1 MRKLMGFLLLFTL
14 GFLAGAYVLRTYFS
28 GGLAGGLYAPAALS
42 DSSKQAL
49 LASLEAPVPAGAPP
63 TSFETMLRTAAERI
77 SPAVVNVD
85 TTGEVFTWLGET
97 RRVGGK
103 GSGVIISRDGFV
115 VTNNHVVRIGREIA
129 PDITVTLANGRRF
142 KARVIGTDAFN
153 DIALLKIEG
162 RNLPVAPLGDSNQLH
177 VGDWVIA
184 VGNPF
189 GLENTV
195 TAGIV
200 SALNRNLAGVG
211 DVPGGL
217 IQTDAA
223 INAGNS
229 GGALAN
235 SRGQLIG
242 INTAIYSPVGANV
255 GIGFAIPINRVR
267 QVVREILEYGS
278 IGSAWIGIAYRDI
291 SDPAVRRFLQ
301 EQFPELRFPAQ
312 GMLILG
318 VERGAPADQAGL
330 RPGDVLTAMNG
341 RPLTSIEQ
349 FQQMMRRV
357 RLKEKIRF
365 TVWREGRTLQ
375 VEVTPIER

>member
-1 MRKLMGFLLLFTL
+1 MRKVMGFLLLFVL
-14 GFLAGAYVLRTYFS
+14 GFFTGAYMLKTYFS
-28 GGLAGGLYAPAALS
+28 NGLMGGFYAPAEVS
-42 DSSKQAL
+42 ESSKRAL
-49 LASLEAPVPAGAPP
+49 LASLETPVTQGAPP
-63 TSFETMLRTAAERI
+63 TSFETMLRTAAQRI

-85 TTGEVFTWLGET
+85 TTGEVFTFWGEA

-129 PDITVTLANGRRF
+129 PEITVTLADGRRF
-142 KARVIGTDAFN
+142 RARVIGTDAFN

-162 RNLPVAPLGDSNQLH
+162 RNLPVAPLGDSDQLH

-200 SALNRNLAGVG
+200 SALNRNLAGAG

-235 SRGQLIG
+235 SRGQLVG

-278 IGSAWIGIAYRDI
+278 IGSAWIGIACRDI
-291 SDPAVRRFLQ
+291 SDPAIRRFLQ

-318 VERGAPADQAGL
+318 VERNSPAEQAGL
-330 RPGDVLTAMNG
+330 RPGDVLTTMNG
-341 RPLTSIEQ
+341 RSLTSIEQ
-349 FQQMMRRV
+349 FLQMLRRV

-365 TVWREGRTLQ
+365 TVWREGRTWI
-375 VEVTPIER
+375 VEVTPVER

>member
-1 MRKLMGFLLLFTL
+1 V
-14 GFLAGAYVLRTYFS
+14 YVLRTYFPNGLT
-28 GGLAGGLYAPAALS
+28 GGFYAPPEVS
-42 DSSKQAL
+42 ESSKRAL
-49 LASLEAPVPAGAPP
+49 LASLETPAPQGAPP

-85 TTGEVFTWLGET
+85 TTGEVFTWWGEA

-103 GSGVIISRDGFV
+103 GSGVIISKDGYV
-115 VTNNHVVRIGREIA
+115 VTNNHVVRIQNEIA
-129 PDITVTLANGRRF
+129 PQITVTLADGRRF
-142 KARVIGTDAFN
+142 RARVIGTDAFN
-153 DIALLKIEG
+153 DIALLKIDG
-162 RNLPVAPLGDSNQLH
+162 SNLPVASLGDSDQLR

-229 GGALAN
+229 GGGLAN
-235 SRGQLIG
+235 SRGQLVG
-242 INTAIYSPVGANV
+242 INTAIFSPVGANV

-301 EQFPELRFPAQ
+301 EQFPDLRFPGQ
-312 GMLILG
+312 GMLVLG
-318 VERGAPADQAGL
+318 VERGSPAEQAGL
-330 RPGDVLTAMNG
+330 RPGDVLVAMNG
-341 RPLTSIEQ
+341 RPLTNIEQ
-349 FQQMMRRV
+349 FQQMVRRV

-365 TVWREGRTLQ
+365 TVWREGRTIT
-375 VEVTPIER
+375 VEVMPVER

>member
-1 MRKLMGFLLLFTL
+1 MRKLLAFLVLFAL
-14 GFLAGAYVLRTYFS
+14 GFFTGAYVLRVYLS
-28 GGLAGGLYAPAALS
+28 GTGILPTPGGVSEA
-42 DSSKQAL
+42 SKHDL
-49 LASLEAPVPAGAPP
+49 LKTLESPVMPGAPP
-63 TSFETMLRTAAERI
+63 TSFETMLRGAAERI

-85 TTGEVFTWLGET
+85 TLGEVLTLFGA

-103 GSGVIISRDGFV
+103 GSGVIISKEGFV

-129 PDITVTLANGRRF
+129 PEIIVTLADGRRF
-142 KARVIGTDAFN
+142 RARVIGTDAFY
-153 DIALLKIEG
+153 DVALLKIEG
-162 RNLPVAPLGDSNQLH
+162 KNLPVAPLGDSEQLR

-200 SALNRNLAGVG
+200 SALNRNLAGV
-211 DVPGGL
+211 DEVPGGL

-223 INAGNS
+223 INQGNS

-242 INTAIYSPVGANV
+242 INTAIYSPVGANI

-278 IGSAWIGIAYRDI
+278 FGSVWLGIVYHDL
-291 SDPAVRRFLQ
+291 SDPAVRRYLQ
-301 EQFPELRFPAQ
+301 ELFPEQRFPAK
-312 GMLILG
+312 GLLIRN
-318 VERGAPADQAGL
+318 VVRNSPAAQAGL
-330 RPGDVLTAMNG
+330 RPFDVLTAMNG
-341 RPLTSIEQ
+341 QPLTSIEQ
-349 FQQMMRRV
+349 FQQMIRRV
-357 RLKEKIRF
+357 RLKENIRF
-365 TVWREGRTLQ
+365 TVWREGRTLTI
-375 VEVTPIER
+375 EVTPVEK

>member
-1 MRKLMGFLLLFTL
+1 MRKLMGFLLLFAL
-14 GFLAGAYVLRTYFS
+14 GFFTGAYVLRTYFPA
-28 GGLAGGLYAPAALS
+28 GLTGRLYAPAGVSEAT
-42 DSSKQAL
+42 KRAL
-49 LASLEAPVPAGAPP
+49 LTSLEAPVPQGAPP
-63 TSFETMLRTAAERI
+63 TSFETMLRNAAERI
-77 SPAVVNVD
+77 APAVVNVD
-85 TTGEVFTWLGET
+85 TTGEVFTWWGGP

-103 GSGVIISRDGFV
+103 GSGVIISKDGFV

-129 PDITVTLANGRRF
+129 PQIIVTLADGRRF
-142 KARVIGTDAFN
+142 RARVIGTDAFN

-162 RNLPVAPLGDSNQLH
+162 KNLPVAPLGDSDQLR

-200 SALNRNLAGVG
+200 SALNRNLAGVE

-223 INAGNS
+223 INQGNS

-235 SRGQLIG
+235 SRGQLVG

-267 QVVREILEYGS
+267 QVVREVLEYGS

-291 SDPAVRRFLQ
+291 SDPAVRRILQ

-318 VERGAPADQAGL
+318 VERNSPAEQAGL

-349 FQQMMRRV
+349 FQQMIRRV

-365 TVWREGRTLQ
+365 TVWREGRTLT

>member
-1 MRKLMGFLLLFTL
+1 MRKLLGFLLLFAL
-14 GFLAGAYVLRTYFS
+14 GFLTGAYVLKTYFG
-28 GGLAGGLYAPAALS
+28 GGLRGDFYTPAGIS
-42 DSSKQAL
+42 ETSKRAL
-49 LASLEAPVPAGAPP
+49 LTSLDMPVSPGAPP
-63 TSFETMLRTAAERI
+63 TSFETMLRNAAERI
-77 SPAVVNVD
+77 APAVVNVD
-85 TTGEVFTWLGET
+85 TTGEVFTWWGGS

-103 GSGVIISRDGFV
+103 GSGVIISKDGFV

-129 PDITVTLANGRRF
+129 PEITVTLADGRRF
-142 KARVIGTDAFN
+142 RARVIGTDAFN
-153 DIALLKIEG
+153 DIALLKIDG
-162 RNLPVAPLGDSNQLH
+162 RDLPVAPLGDSDQLR

-200 SALNRNLAGVG
+200 SALNRNLAGTG

-223 INAGNS
+223 INQGNS

-255 GIGFAIPINRVR
+255 GIGFAIPVNRVR
-267 QVVREILEYGS
+267 QVVREILEHGS
-278 IGSAWIGIAYRDI
+278 IGSAYIGIAYRDI
-291 SDPAVRRFLQ
+291 SDPALRRYLQ
-301 EQFPELRFPAQ
+301 EQFPDLRFPAQ

-318 VERGAPADQAGL
+318 VERDSPADRAGL

-349 FQQMMRRV
+349 FQQMIRRV
-357 RLKEKIRF
+357 RLKETIRF
-365 TVWREGRTLQ
+365 TVWREGRTLT
-375 VEVTPIER
+375 VEVVPVER

>member
-1 MRKLMGFLLLFTL
+1 MRKLL
-14 GFLAGAYVLRTYFS
+14 GFLVLFALGFFTGAYVLRVYLS
-28 GGLAGGLYAPAALS
+28 GAGVLPMSDGISEVSKHALLKSLETPAAP
-42 DSSKQAL
+42 D
-49 LASLEAPVPAGAPP
+49 APP
-63 TSFETMLRTAAERI
+63 TSFETMLRVAAERI

-85 TTGEVFTWLGET
+85 TTGEVLTWWGEA

-103 GSGVIISRDGFV
+103 GSGVIISKEGFV

-129 PDITVTLANGRRF
+129 PEIIVTLADGRRF
-142 KARVIGTDAFN
+142 RARVIGTDAFN
-153 DIALLKIEG
+153 DIALLKIDG
-162 RNLPVAPLGDSNQLH
+162 KNLPAAPLGDSDQLR

-200 SALNRNLAGVG
+200 SALNRNLAGV
-211 DVPGGL
+211 DEVPGGL

-223 INAGNS
+223 INQGNS

-235 SRGQLIG
+235 ARGQLIG

-278 IGSAWIGIAYRDI
+278 FGSVWLGIVYHDL
-291 SDPAVRRFLQ
+291 SDPAVRRYLQ
-301 EQFPELRFPAQ
+301 ELFPELRFPAK
-312 GMLILG
+312 GLLIRN
-318 VERGAPADQAGL
+318 VVRNSPAAQAGL
-330 RPGDVLTAMNG
+330 RLYDVLIAMNG
-341 RPLTSIEQ
+341 KPLTSIEQ
-349 FQQMMRRV
+349 FQQMIRRV
-357 RLKEKIRF
+357 RLKENIRF
-365 TVWREGRTLQ
+365 TVWRAGRTLTI
-375 VEVTPIER
+375 EVTPVER